1 MKRKISQE
9 TSYLYPVLPVA
20 LLLALFIAGC
30 ASLSVSTDPGPF
42 EKYRDAF
49 SQVQSSAD
57 AVLAVDYKWTYER
70 FLQRAREGDPST
82 MQNLILAFPEED
94 YYLWDLPSE
103 ELFIKVKRTQQ
114 AFKSLNVAFAAYTSL
129 LAQLAS
135 GSLVDLKTF
144 DRLAKE
150 LNDNSLSA
158 ATALRVQ
165 APEKAVAIFSIA
177 ATEAAR
183 LYIEKKRKDY
193 LIDIITDNQK
203 GVDLFAGHATKVV
216 KLVAIDIKAEYNNQ
230 IKPLVGRWGRATGDT
245 RVKIV
250 EELIELNSE
259 VTRLLETLRSLEQ
272 SYTLFARKHRELG
285 EALSSDTVS
294 RFQILDLINIGRRLS
309 SLYRELAREGERPK

>member
-1 MKRKISQE
+1 MKRKIYPYMSVN
-9 TSYLYPVLPVA
+9 YPVLLVG
-20 LLLALFIAGC
+20 LLLAAYISGC

-70 FLQRAREGDPST
+70 FLQRAREGDRST
-82 MQNLILAFPEED
+82 IQNLTLTFPEEN

-114 AFKSLNVAFAAYTSL
+114 AFKSLNIAFAAYASL

-135 GSLVDLKTF
+135 GSLVDVKTF

-158 ATALRVQ
+158 ARALKVQ
-165 APEKAVAIFSIA
+165 APEKAVAIFSMA

-193 LIDIITDNQK
+193 LINIIADNQK
-203 GVDLFAGHATKVV
+203 GVDLFAEHATQVV

-230 IKPLVGRWGRATGDT
+230 IKPLVGRWGSAAGDSRAK
-245 RVKIV
+245 VV
-250 EELIELNSE
+250 EELIELNSD
-259 VTRLLETLRSLEQ
+259 VTTLLETLRSLEQ
-272 SYTLFARKHRELG
+272 SYALFARKHRELG
-285 EALSSDTVS
+285 ETLSSDTVS
-294 RFQILDLINIGRRLS
+294 SFQILDLINIGRRLS
-309 SLYRELAREGERPK
+309 SLHKELTQEREKPN

>member
-1 MKRKISQE
+1 MKRKIYRCMSLN
-9 TSYLYPVLPVA
+9 YHVLVVA
-20 LLLALFIAGC
+20 LLLAAYISGC

-70 FLQRAREGDPST
+70 FLQKARGGDPST
-82 MQNLILAFPEED
+82 IQNLILGFPEED

-114 AFKSLNVAFAAYTSL
+114 AFKSLNVAFAGYTSL

-135 GSLVDLKTF
+135 GCLVDVKTF

-158 ATALRVQ
+158 ARALRVQ
-165 APEKAVAIFSIA
+165 APEKAVVIFSAA

-183 LYIEKKRKDY
+183 FYIERKRKDY
-193 LIDIITDNQK
+193 LINIITNNQK
-203 GVDLFAGHATKVV
+203 GVDLFAEHATKVV
-216 KLVAIDIKAEYNNQ
+216 KLAAIDIKAEYNNQ
-230 IKPLVGRWGRATGDT
+230 IKPLVGRWGGATGDS
-245 RVKIV
+245 RVKVV
-250 EELIELNSE
+250 EELIELNSNA
-259 VTRLLETLRSLEQ
+259 TTLLETLRSLDQ
-272 SYTLFARKHRELG
+272 SYTLFSRKHRELG
-285 EALSSDTVS
+285 EMLSSDTVS
-294 RFQILDLINIGRRLS
+294 SFQTLDLINIGRRLS
-309 SLYRELAREGERPK
+309 SLHKELTREGGKPN

>member
-1 MKRKISQE
+1 MKRKIYPY
-9 TSYLYPVLPVA
+9 TSFNYPA
-20 LLLALFIAGC
+20 LLLAFLLVAYISGC
-30 ASLSVSTDPGPF
+30 ASLSVSTDPRPF

-82 MQNLILAFPEED
+82 IQNLILGFPEEN

-114 AFKSLNVAFAAYTSL
+114 AFKSLNAAFAAYTSL

-135 GSLVDLKTF
+135 GSLVDVKTF

-158 ATALRVQ
+158 SRALRVE
-165 APEKAVAIFSIA
+165 APEKAVAIFSMA

-183 LYIEKKRKDY
+183 LYIEKKRRDY
-193 LIDIITDNQK
+193 LINIITENQK
-203 GVDLFAGHATKVV
+203 VVDLFAEHATRLV

-230 IKPLVGRWGRATGDT
+230 IKPLVGRWGRATGDS
-245 RVKIV
+245 RVKVV

-259 VTRLLETLRSLEQ
+259 VTTLLETLRSLEQ

-285 EALSSDTVS
+285 EALSSETVS
-294 RFQILDLINIGRRLS
+294 SFQILDLINIGKRLS
-309 SLYRELAREGERPK
+309 NLYKQLTQEQEKPK